1 MVTMATRFQI
11 TVVISIAIIQVIVKE
26 VVLSV
31 RNIIVIVMEIMIVLA
46 TVAKFPVMVQVPDHH
61 ILPPNLDYNY

>member
-1 MVTMATRFQI
+1 MVTMARRFQI
-11 TVVISIAIIQVIVKE
+11 ALVIFIAIIQVIVKE

-31 RNIIVIVMEIMIVLA
+31 RNSVVIVMEIMIVLA
-46 TVAKFPVMVQVPDHH
+46 TVAKLLVMVPVPDHH